1 LIKGKEE
8 TEMKVIK
15 RMKSAIVVLTA
26 ILFLISCV
34 GANPNRYNTQRGAAI
49 GAGVGALAG
58 QLIGRNTKG
67 TLIGA
72 GVGTLL
78 GAIVGNAVDQ
88 ERQAVAVEAAAMDK
102 RIVYYDNKDRA
113 IEAIPGPEDQHTKC
127 RKVTMREWD
136 RGNLVSEKVEEVCE
150 GEKVSRY
157 Y

>member
-1 LIKGKEE
+1 MMKLKRFRYAIGALMLI
-8 TEMKVIK
+8 
-15 RMKSAIVVLTA
+15 L
-26 ILFLISCV
+26 LLIAC
-34 GANPNRYNTQRGAAI
+34 GNPNRYNTQRGAAI

-58 QLIGRNTKG
+58 QAIGRNTNS

-88 ERQAVAVEAAAMDK
+88 ERQAAVEAAAMDK

-150 GEKVSRY
+150 GEKVTSHY
-157 Y
+157 

>member
-1 LIKGKEE
+1 MKEIRY
-8 TEMKVIK
+8 TV
-15 RMKSAIVVLTA
+15 VVLA
-26 ILFLISCV
+26 VIIVFISC
-34 GANPNRYNTQRGAAI
+34 GNPNRYNTQRGAAI
-49 GAGVGALAG
+49 GAGFGALAG
-58 QLIGRNTKG
+58 QLIGKNTKG

-88 ERQAVAVEAAAMDK
+88 ERQAAVEAAAMDK

-113 IEAIPGPEDQHTKC
+113 VEAIPGPEDQHTKC

-136 RGNLVSEKVEEVCE
+136 NGNLVSEKVEEVCE

>member
-1 LIKGKEE
+1 MEE
-8 TEMKVIK
+8 TDMKEMKRI
-15 RMKSAIVVLTA
+15 RYAVVALAA
-26 ILFLISCV
+26 ILFLISC
-34 GANPNRYNTQRGAAI
+34 GNPNRYNTQRGAAI
-49 GAGVGALAG
+49 GAGFGALAG
-58 QLIGRNTKG
+58 QMIGKNTKG

-88 ERQAVAVEAAAMDK
+88 ERQAAVEAAAMDK

-113 IEAIPGPEDQHTKC
+113 VEAIPGPEDQHTKC

-136 RGNLVSEKVEEVCE
+136 KGNLVSEKVEEVCE

>member
-1 LIKGKEE
+1 ME
-8 TEMKVIK
+8 VIQ
-15 RMKSAIVVLTA
+15 RRKSAIVVLTL
-26 ILFLISCV
+26 ILFFISCV
-34 GANPNRYNTQRGAAI
+34 GGNPNRYNTQRGAAI

-88 ERQAVAVEAAAMDK
+88 ERQMAVESAAMDK
-102 RIVYYDNKDRA
+102 RIVYYDKQDHA

-150 GEKVSRY
+150 GEKVSKY

>member
-1 LIKGKEE
+1 MK
-8 TEMKVIK
+8 EMKRI
-15 RMKSAIVVLTA
+15 RYAVVALAA
-26 ILFLISCV
+26 ILFLISC
-34 GANPNRYNTQRGAAI
+34 GNPNRYNTQRGAAI
-49 GAGVGALAG
+49 GAGFGALAG
-58 QLIGRNTKG
+58 QMIGKNTKG

-88 ERQAVAVEAAAMDK
+88 ERQAALEAAAMDK

-113 IEAIPGPEDQHTKC
+113 VEAIPGPEDQHTKC

-136 RGNLVSEKVEEVCE
+136 KGNLVSEKVEEVCE
-150 GEKVSRY
+150 GEKVSKY

>member
-1 LIKGKEE
+1 MKE
-8 TEMKVIK
+8 VISI
-15 RMKSAIVVLTA
+15 RYIVVLMTA
-26 ILFLISCV
+26 MILLISC
-34 GANPNRYNTQRGAAI
+34 GNPNRYNTQRGAAI
-49 GAGVGALAG
+49 GAGVGALTG
-58 QLIGRNTKG
+58 QLIGRNTKS

-88 ERQAVAVEAAAMDK
+88 EHQAAVEAASMDK

>member
-1 LIKGKEE
+1 MAEMEE
-8 TEMKVIK
+8 TDMKEMKRI
-15 RMKSAIVVLTA
+15 RYAVVALAA
-26 ILFLISCV
+26 ILFLISC
-34 GANPNRYNTQRGAAI
+34 GNPNRYNTQRGAAI
-49 GAGVGALAG
+49 GAGFGALAG
-58 QLIGRNTKG
+58 QMIGRNTRG

-88 ERQAVAVEAAAMDK
+88 ERQAAVEAAVMDK

-113 IEAIPGPEDQHTKC
+113 VEAIPGPEDQHTKC

-136 RGNLVSEKVEEVCE
+136 KGNLVSEKVEEVCE

>member
-1 LIKGKEE
+1 MK
-8 TEMKVIK
+8 EMKRI
-15 RMKSAIVVLTA
+15 RYAVVALA
-26 ILFLISCV
+26 AMLFLISC
-34 GANPNRYNTQRGAAI
+34 GNPNRYNTQRGAAI
-49 GAGVGALAG
+49 GAGFGALAG
-58 QLIGRNTKG
+58 QMIGKNTKG

-88 ERQAVAVEAAAMDK
+88 EHQAAVEAAAMDK

-113 IEAIPGPEDQHTKC
+113 VEAIPGPEDQHTKC

-136 RGNLVSEKVEEVCE
+136 KGNLVSEKVEEVCE
-150 GEKVSRY
+150 GEKVSKY

>member
-1 LIKGKEE
+1 MEEKEE
-8 TEMKVIK
+8 TEMKEIK
-15 RMKSAIVVLTA
+15 RIRYAVVVLAA
-26 ILFLISCV
+26 ILFLLSC
-34 GANPNRYNTQRGAAI
+34 GNPNRYNTQRGAAI

-58 QLIGRNTKG
+58 QLIGGNTKG

-88 ERQAVAVEAAAMDK
+88 ERQAAVEAAAMDK

>member
-1 LIKGKEE
+1 MKE
-8 TEMKVIK
+8 IK
-15 RMKSAIVVLTA
+15 RIRYAVVVLAA
-26 ILFLISCV
+26 ILFLISC
-34 GANPNRYNTQRGAAI
+34 GNPNRYNTQRGAAI

-88 ERQAVAVEAAAMDK
+88 ERQVAVEAAAMDK

>member
-1 LIKGKEE
+1 MKEIRY
-8 TEMKVIK
+8 TV
-15 RMKSAIVVLTA
+15 VVLAVTL
-26 ILFLISCV
+26 LFISC
-34 GANPNRYNTQRGAAI
+34 GNPNRYNTQRGAAI
-49 GAGVGALAG
+49 GAGFGALAG
-58 QLIGRNTKG
+58 QMIGKNTKG

-88 ERQAVAVEAAAMDK
+88 ERQAAVEAAAMDK

-113 IEAIPGPEDQHTKC
+113 VEAIPGPEDQHTKC

-136 RGNLVSEKVEEVCE
+136 NGNLVSEKVEEVCE

>member
-1 LIKGKEE
+1 MVEMEE
-8 TEMKVIK
+8 TEMKEMK
-15 RMKSAIVVLTA
+15 RIRYAVVALAA
-26 ILFLISCV
+26 ILFLISC
-34 GANPNRYNTQRGAAI
+34 GNPNRYNTQRGAAI
-49 GAGVGALAG
+49 GAGFGALAG
-58 QLIGRNTKG
+58 QMIGKNTKG

-88 ERQAVAVEAAAMDK
+88 EHQAAVEAAAMDK

-113 IEAIPGPEDQHTKC
+113 VEAIPGPEDQHTKC

-136 RGNLVSEKVEEVCE
+136 KGNLVSEKVEEVCE

>member
-1 LIKGKEE
+1 
-8 TEMKVIK
+8 MKKIK
-15 RMKSAIVVLTA
+15 RIRYAVVVLAA
-26 ILFLISCV
+26 ILFLISC
-34 GANPNRYNTQRGAAI
+34 GNPNRYNTQRGAAI
-49 GAGVGALAG
+49 GAGFGALAG
-58 QLIGRNTKG
+58 QMIGKNTKG

-88 ERQAVAVEAAAMDK
+88 EHQAAAEAAAMDK

-113 IEAIPGPEDQHTKC
+113 VEAIPGPEDQHTKC

-136 RGNLVSEKVEEVCE
+136 KGNLVSEKVEEVCE
-150 GEKVSRY
+150 GEKVSSY

>member
-1 LIKGKEE
+1 M
-8 TEMKVIK
+8 TEMEEKDMKEIK
-15 RMKSAIVVLTA
+15 RIRYAVVILAA
-26 ILFLISCV
+26 ILFLISC
-34 GANPNRYNTQRGAAI
+34 GNPNRYNTQRGAAI
-49 GAGVGALAG
+49 GAGFGALAG
-58 QLIGRNTKG
+58 QMIGKNTKG

-72 GVGTLL
+72 SVGTLL
-78 GAIVGNAVDQ
+78 GAIVGNAIDQ
-88 ERQAVAVEAAAMDK
+88 ERQAAVEAAAMDK

-150 GEKVSRY
+150 GEKITKY

>member
-1 LIKGKEE
+1 MAEIEMEE
-8 TEMKVIK
+8 TEMKEMK
-15 RMKSAIVVLTA
+15 RIRYAVVALAA
-26 ILFLISCV
+26 ILFLISC
-34 GANPNRYNTQRGAAI
+34 GNPNRYNTQRGAAI
-49 GAGVGALAG
+49 GAGFGALAG
-58 QLIGRNTKG
+58 QMIGKNTKG

-88 ERQAVAVEAAAMDK
+88 EHQAAVEAAAMDK

-113 IEAIPGPEDQHTKC
+113 VEAIPGPEDQHTKC

-136 RGNLVSEKVEEVCE
+136 KGNLVSEKVEEVCE

>member
-1 LIKGKEE
+1 MEE
-8 TEMKVIK
+8 TDMKEMKRI
-15 RMKSAIVVLTA
+15 RYAVVALAA
-26 ILFLISCV
+26 ILFLISC
-34 GANPNRYNTQRGAAI
+34 GNPNRYNTQRGAAI
-49 GAGVGALAG
+49 GAGFGALAG
-58 QLIGRNTKG
+58 QMIGRNTRG

-88 ERQAVAVEAAAMDK
+88 EHQAAVEAAAMDK

-113 IEAIPGPEDQHTKC
+113 VEAIPGPEDQHTKC

-136 RGNLVSEKVEEVCE
+136 KGNLVSEKVEEVCE

>member
-1 LIKGKEE
+1 MVEMEE
-8 TEMKVIK
+8 TDMKEI
-15 RMKSAIVVLTA
+15 RYTIVVLTV
-26 ILFLISCV
+26 IIFLISC
-34 GANPNRYNTQRGAAI
+34 GNPNRYNTQRGAAI

-58 QLIGRNTKG
+58 QMIGRNTKG

-88 ERQAVAVEAAAMDK
+88 ERQAAVEAATMDK

-113 IEAIPGPEDQHTKC
+113 VETIPGPEHQHTKC

-136 RGNLVSEKVEEVCE
+136 KGNLVSEKIEEVCE
-150 GEKVSRY
+150 GEMVSKY

>member
-1 LIKGKEE
+1 MAEMEE
-8 TEMKVIK
+8 TDMKEMKRI
-15 RMKSAIVVLTA
+15 RYAVVALAA
-26 ILFLISCV
+26 ILFLISC
-34 GANPNRYNTQRGAAI
+34 GNPNRYNTQRGAAI
-49 GAGVGALAG
+49 GAGFGALAG
-58 QLIGRNTKG
+58 QMIGRNTRG

-88 ERQAVAVEAAAMDK
+88 EHQAAVEAAAMDK

-113 IEAIPGPEDQHTKC
+113 VEAIPGPEDQHTKC

-136 RGNLVSEKVEEVCE
+136 KGNLVSEKVEEVCE

>member
-1 LIKGKEE
+1 MEE
-8 TEMKVIK
+8 TEEAEMKGIK
-15 RMKSAIVVLTA
+15 RIRYAVVVLTA
-26 ILFLISCV
+26 TLFLISC
-34 GANPNRYNTQRGAAI
+34 GNPNRYNTQRGAAI

-58 QLIGRNTKG
+58 QLIGGNTKG

-88 ERQAVAVEAAAMDK
+88 ERQVAVEAAAMDK

>member
-1 LIKGKEE
+1 MEKKEE
-8 TEMKVIK
+8 TKMKKI
-15 RMKSAIVVLTA
+15 RYAIVILTT
-26 ILFLISCV
+26 ITFLISCA
-34 GANPNRYNTQRGAAI
+34 GGNPNRYNTQRGAAI

-88 ERQAVAVEAAAMDK
+88 ERQAAVEAAAMDK
-102 RIVYYDNKDRA
+102 RIVYYDNKDHA

>member
-1 LIKGKEE
+1 MK
-8 TEMKVIK
+8 EMKRI
-15 RMKSAIVVLTA
+15 RYAVVALAA
-26 ILFLISCV
+26 ILFLISC
-34 GANPNRYNTQRGAAI
+34 GNPNRYNTQRGAAI
-49 GAGVGALAG
+49 GAGFGALAG
-58 QLIGRNTKG
+58 QMIGRNTKG

-88 ERQAVAVEAAAMDK
+88 ERQAALEAAAMDK

-113 IEAIPGPEDQHTKC
+113 VEAIPGPEDQHTKC

-136 RGNLVSEKVEEVCE
+136 KGNLVSEKVEEVCE
-150 GEKVSRY
+150 GEKVSKY

>member
-1 LIKGKEE
+1 
-8 TEMKVIK
+8 MKAIQ
-15 RMKSAIVVLTA
+15 RRKSAIVVLTL
-26 ILFLISCV
+26 ILFLISCA
-34 GANPNRYNTQRGAAI
+34 GGNPNRFNTQRGAAI

-88 ERQAVAVEAAAMDK
+88 EHQAAVEAAAMDK
-102 RIVYYDNKDRA
+102 RIVYYDNKDHA

>member
-1 LIKGKEE
+1 MKE
-8 TEMKVIK
+8 VISI
-15 RMKSAIVVLTA
+15 RYIVVLMTA
-26 ILFLISCV
+26 MILLISC
-34 GANPNRYNTQRGAAI
+34 GNPNRYNTQRGAAI
-49 GAGVGALAG
+49 GAGVGALTG
-58 QLIGRNTKG
+58 QLIGRNTKS

-78 GAIVGNAVDQ
+78 GAIIGNAVDQ
-88 ERQAVAVEAAAMDK
+88 EHQAAVEAASMDK

>member
-1 LIKGKEE
+1 MKAIKYC
-8 TEMKVIK
+8 ML
-15 RMKSAIVVLTA
+15 MLTA
-26 ILFLISCV
+26 VVFFVSCA
-34 GANPNRYNTQRGAAI
+34 GSNPYRYNTQRGAAI

-58 QLIGRNTKG
+58 QLVGRNTKS

-88 ERQAVAVEAAAMDK
+88 QHQAAREAAAMDK
-102 RIVYYDNKDRA
+102 RIVYYDNKDHA

-136 RGNLVSEKVEEVCE
+136 NGTLVSEKVEEVCE
-150 GEKVSRY
+150 GEKISKKY
-157 Y
+157 